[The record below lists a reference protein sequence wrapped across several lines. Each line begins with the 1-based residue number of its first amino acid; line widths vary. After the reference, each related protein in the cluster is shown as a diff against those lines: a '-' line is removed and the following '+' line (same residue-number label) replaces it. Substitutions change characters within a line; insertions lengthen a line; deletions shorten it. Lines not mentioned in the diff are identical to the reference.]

1 MKTER
6 RTMRMGKGCAL
17 FGILLLAAAAAGLGQ
32 GGQPAAKRLL
42 RMENLA
48 PRNRPPA
55 AAQRD
60 IFSPGGYA
68 PSAVSASAG
77 RAVPGRP
84 GGAEEAVELEEP
96 PRPAFSLRFIGYSHN
111 SQLDRTVGLIL
122 LDGVARAVGEGDVL
136 PNGLE
141 IVRVTREQIEAR
153 KPDGEILTFSLEGDK
168 R

>member
-1 MKTER
+1 MKTEKR
-6 RTMRMGKGCAL
+6 LAL
-17 FGILLLAAAAAGLGQ
+17 FGILLLSAAAAGFGQ
-32 GGQPAAKRLL
+32 AAQPAAKRLL
-42 RMENLA
+42 RMENLE

-60 IFSPGGYA
+60 IFSPAGYA
-68 PSAVSASAG
+68 PAAVSAPAG

-84 GGAEEAVELEEP
+84 GGAGEAVEPEEP
-96 PRPAFSLRFIGYSHN
+96 TRPAFSLRFIGYSHN
-111 SQLDRTVGLIL
+111 PKLDRTVGLIL
-122 LDGVARAVGEGDVL
+122 LDGVARAVGGGDLL

>member
-1 MKTER
+1 MK
-6 RTMRMGKGCAL
+6 KGTAL
-17 FGILLLAAAAAGLGQ
+17 CGILLLALAAAALGQ
-32 GGQPAAKRLL
+32 GGRPAVQRLL
-42 RMENLA
+42 RMENLE

-55 AAQRD
+55 TARRD
-60 IFSPGGYA
+60 IFSPGGYGPA
-68 PSAVSASAG
+68 AGALLPG
-77 RAVPGRP
+77 RALPGRP

-111 SQLDRTVGLIL
+111 PRLDRTVGLVL
-122 LDGVARAVGEGDVL
+122 LDGVARAVGAGDVL

-141 IVRVTREQIEAR
+141 IVRVTRERIEAR